1 MPSTLERLKKLF
13 VEKFDFKEEVLKPET
28 TVVSLGLDSLD
39 MIDFIFAIE
48 DEFKI
53 RIEPSQI
60 KTNNLQEI
68 VEGIEKLISEQQAKA
83 L

>member
-13 VEKFDFKEEVLKPET
+13 VEKFEFKAEDLKPET
-28 TVVSLGLDSLD
+28 TIASLGLDSLD

-68 VEGIEKLISEQQAKA
+68 VESIEKLISEQQAKA
-83 L
+83 

>member
-1 MPSTLERLKKLF
+1 MTSTLERLKKLF
-13 VEKFDFKEEVLKPET
+13 VEKLDFKKDDLKPET
-28 TVVSLGLDSLD
+28 TIESLGLDSLD

-68 VEGIEKLISEQQAKA
+68 VEGIEKLIVEQQTKKP
-83 L
+83 

>member
-1 MPSTLERLKKLF
+1 MTSTLERLKKLF
-13 VEKFDFKEEVLKPET
+13 VEKLDFKKDDLKPET
-28 TVVSLGLDSLD
+28 TIESLGLDSLD

-68 VEGIEKLISEQQAKA
+68 VEGIEKLIVEQQTKKQ
-83 L
+83 

>member
-13 VEKFDFKEEVLKPET
+13 VEKFEFKEEDLKPET
-28 TVVSLGLDSLD
+28 TVASLGLDSLD

-68 VEGIEKLISEQQAKA
+68 VEGIEKLISEQQTKA

>member
-13 VEKFDFKEEVLKPET
+13 VEKFDFKEEVLKAET
-28 TVVSLGLDSLD
+28 TVASLGLDSLD